1 MHKTFLAQKAL
12 LCLFL
17 MFPFF
22 AFADVEGS
30 LRSVQNELVGTF
42 VPIAATLGF
51 IFAGISYISGNPNG
65 RTHLILACIGA
76 GVAFGASSLMSLIQS
91 VIH

>member
-1 MHKTFLAQKAL
+1 MRKLNLAQVMSF
-12 LCLFL
+12 CLFL
-17 MFPFF
+17 IMPLL
-22 AFADVEGS
+22 AHADVEGS
-30 LRSVQNELVGTF
+30 LRAVQNQLVGTF

-65 RTHLILACIGA
+65 RTHLVLACIGA

-91 VIH
+91 LIR

>member
-1 MHKTFLAQKAL
+1 MRKQFIAKRAL

-17 MFPFF
+17 FFPVL
-22 AFADVEGS
+22 ALADVEGS
-30 LRSVQNELVGTF
+30 LRNVQNELVGTF

-65 RTHLILACIGA
+65 RNHMILACIGA
-76 GVAFGASSLMSLIQS
+76 AVAFGASSIMSLIQS

>member
-1 MHKTFLAQKAL
+1 MRRFDLAQTLLFGLLYFMPTLAL
-12 LCLFL
+12 
-17 MFPFF
+17 
-22 AFADVEGS
+22 ATVENS
-30 LRSVQNELVGTF
+30 LRQVQNELVGTF

-76 GVAFGASSLMSLIQS
+76 GVAFGASSIMSLIQTT
-91 VIH
+91 IH